1 MHAVF
6 QEIHKVINGYRPHQA
21 RETLILMME
30 EQLEMVR
37 GETRSVRESVERA
50 RGVMEGLG
58 KQDQDEDRM
67 ADRKGAE
74 GNRRKKMEERKTKRI
89 WEVLE
94 RDVGSV

>member
-6 QEIHKVINGYRPHQA
+6 QEIYKVINGYRPHQA

-74 GNRRKKMEERKTKRI
+74 GNRRKKMEEKKTKRI